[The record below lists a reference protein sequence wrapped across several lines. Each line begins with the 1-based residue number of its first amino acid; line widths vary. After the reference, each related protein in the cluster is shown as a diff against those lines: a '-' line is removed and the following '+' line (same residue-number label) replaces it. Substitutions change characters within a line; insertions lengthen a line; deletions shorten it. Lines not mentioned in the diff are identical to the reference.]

1 MRLVVAAAI
10 LTLAVP
16 ARAHAQQ
23 KEPLPRFVIDARLVV
38 AKLGQD
44 SITAADL
51 GLQPTQLPATGFGG
65 AVGANVYV
73 WRGSKMALGFGGEGV
88 LARATGT
95 PTDSTGAPNGPRVER
110 RLQGVSGTLSLNF
123 GHRQGWSYVSA
134 GLGPL
139 RFQTFTGDLPTG
151 EAPPFESTPNFG
163 FGARWFAKEH
173 LAFCFDLRFYLTKP
187 ADASG
192 PNPGRERMRLM
203 VFSAGISIK

>member
-1 MRLVVAAAI
+1 MRPFLALVVLAAFAS
-10 LTLAVP
+10 A
-16 ARAHAQQ
+16 AHAQQ
-23 KEPLPRFVIDARLVV
+23 KEPLPRFVIDARAVV
-38 AKLGQD
+38 TKLGQD
-44 SITAADL
+44 ARTAGDL
-51 GLQPTQLPATGFGG
+51 GLQPTELPATGFGG

-73 WRGSKMALGFGGEGV
+73 WRRPKLSLGLGGEGV
-88 LARATGT
+88 LARAAGT
-95 PTDSTGAPNGPRVER
+95 PTDSTGAPTGPRVER

-123 GHRQGWSYVSA
+123 GHRQGWSYLSA

-151 EAPPFESTPNFG
+151 EPPPFTSTQNFG

-187 ADASG
+187 ADPSG
-192 PNPGRERMRLM
+192 PNPGRDRLRLL